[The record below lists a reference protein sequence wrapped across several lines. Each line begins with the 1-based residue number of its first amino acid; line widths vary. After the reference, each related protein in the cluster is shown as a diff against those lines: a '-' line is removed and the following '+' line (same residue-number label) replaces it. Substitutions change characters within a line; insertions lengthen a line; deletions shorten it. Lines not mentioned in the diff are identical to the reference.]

1 MSEATFDTRFTLP
14 AVDDPAS
21 VEVGVILMGL
31 DAERLLAGLG
41 VAAIGEDPTRVTL
54 MVDQVR
60 HGRPAVISL
69 RSVIDDGAARWRAA
83 RSALAAAD
91 PGGPVSA
98 AVRKAWT
105 AAADLVA
112 VAELADAGPATR
124 AYLAACWLR
133 RTEVARYL
141 EDRHALPQV
150 AP

>member
-60 HGRPAVISL
+60 HGRPVVIAMG
-69 RSVIDDGAARWRAA
+69 SVIDGGAASWRSA
-83 RSALAAAD
+83 RPALAAAD
-91 PGGPVSA
+91 PGGTVSA
-98 AVRKAWT
+98 SVRKAWST
-105 AAADLVA
+105 AADLVA
-112 VAELADAGPATR
+112 AIELAGAGPATR

-133 RTEVARYL
+133 RTEVDRYL
-141 EDRHALPQV
+141 EDRHAVPQV